1 MIYSQKTDKGKK
13 KDTSKYSSIMKNSD
27 KVNEII
33 HTLEEIDKANKM
45 LAFHKQFDEPDLN
58 AIENFKR
65 LRQDFLKQL
74 ALLLKDFEIEIKMPI
89 AA

>member
-1 MIYSQKTDKGKK
+1 
-13 KDTSKYSSIMKNSD
+13 MKNSD